1 MSDAVQAAYEAP
13 IPSPV
18 SKAGARAFP
27 LMLPTSAEMPG
38 AAAGKRALEAL
49 RADERPKLCL
59 WADSDPILP
68 FEVGERFAAAISAE
82 PPEKIADASHFL
94 QEDAGEEIGRKIVA
108 WLTPLRDGILSRT

>member
-1 MSDAVQAAYEAP
+1 
-13 IPSPV
+13 
-18 SKAGARAFP
+18 
-27 LMLPTSAEMPG
+27 MLPTSAEMPG
-38 AAAGKRALEAL
+38 AVAGKRALEAL

-68 FEVGERFAAAISAE
+68 FEVGERFAAAINAE

-108 WLTPLRDGILSRT
+108 WLTRPRAGS